1 MATRIPGRKKRSY
14 SKESSTAPRL
24 FATLTDIRQNGIQR
38 LWDGTT
44 IYSFTTH
51 IGEQY
56 PPIVLTL
63 TVSPSLTLQAQA
75 VFEARCCGVVSP
87 PIV

>member
-1 MATRIPGRKKRSY
+1 MHRITGRKKRNTGEGRNAS
-14 SKESSTAPRL
+14 PRI
-24 FATLTDIRQNGIQR
+24 FATLTDIRQTGIKR

-44 IYSFTTH
+44 IYSFAAQ
-51 IGEQY
+51 IGKSY
-56 PPIVLTL
+56 PPVVLTL
-63 TVSPSLTLQAQA
+63 TITPGLTLQAQA